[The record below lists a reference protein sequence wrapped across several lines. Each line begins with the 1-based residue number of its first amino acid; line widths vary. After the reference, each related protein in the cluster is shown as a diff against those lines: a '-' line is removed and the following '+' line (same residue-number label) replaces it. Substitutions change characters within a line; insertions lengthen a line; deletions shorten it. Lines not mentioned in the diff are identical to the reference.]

1 MKDKKDKTEV
11 DVSFVD
17 KQPPYL
23 SVEDPGFPQGG
34 GANPSGGTPTYNLA
48 KFSHKLHEIEKN
60 SDSGGRG
67 QILLCRSATAYP
79 HNT

>member
-23 SVEDPGFPQGG
+23 SVEDPGLPQGW
-34 GANPSGGTPTYNLA
+34 GASPSGGRQHT
-48 KFSHKLHEIEKN
+48 I
-60 SDSGGRG
+60 
-67 QILLCRSATAYP
+67 
-79 HNT
+79 

>member
-34 GANPSGGTPTYNLA
+34 APTFWEEGGANIQ
-48 KFSHKLHEIEKN
+48 FS
-60 SDSGGRG
+60 
-67 QILLCRSATAYP
+67 QIFP
-79 HNT
+79 